1 MKAEMLFNSATSA
14 LAPDYQKSLNSSLKT
29 DNHNRT
35 DFMSY
40 LNNALQEVDNLQ
52 KEAADSAKQ
61 LVLGGE
67 DYLHNT
73 MIAYEKA
80 NLALQLTIE
89 VRNKIIEAYQ
99 EIMRMQM

>member
-1 MKAEMLFNSATSA
+1 LKAEMLFNGALSA
-14 LAPDYQKSLNSSLKT
+14 LTPEYQKNHNSSTETGNNPTSFL
-29 DNHNRT
+29 
-35 DFMSY
+35 SY
-40 LNNALQEVDNLQ
+40 LNNALQEVDDLQ
-52 KEAADSAKQ
+52 KEAANSANK

-89 VRNKIIEAYQ
+89 IRNKIVEAYQ

>member
-1 MKAEMLFNSATSA
+1 MKAEALSNSAISS
-14 LAPDYQKSLNSSLKT
+14 LIPDYNKSPGSRLT
-29 DNHNRT
+29 TGDNKP
-35 DFMSY
+35 DFMAY
-40 LNNALQEVDNLQ
+40 LNNALQEVNDLQ
-52 KEAADSAKQ
+52 QKAAESAAE

-89 VRNKIIEAYQ
+89 VRNKIVDAYQ